1 MTSIIIK
8 NLEHECYE
16 ALHWVNVEFS
26 LDGEEY
32 RNSLE
37 DGRWLNRDSL
47 GDELDSETMDAVQ
60 EALDA
65 YIEEQN
71 IDTEP
76 YDIDEL
82 TEQAQVL
89 GYRIGK
95 RYVLDQI
102 GESVELVEV
111 NERYRQRVTAFNS
124 HMECSVWL
132 YEQLNNNPLLE
143 EGPVKRVNA
152 NIPKLLHDDF
162 KALCVRR
169 GIDMQDV
176 LTTLIIGWM
185 R

>member
-8 NLEHECYE
+8 NLEHERDE

-82 TEQAQVL
+82 TEQAQML

-102 GESVELVEV
+102 GESIELAEV

-124 HMECSVWL
+124 HMQCAVWL
-132 YEQLNNNPLLE
+132 HDQLKNPELE
-143 EGPVKRVNA
+143 KGPVKRVNA
-152 NIPKLLHDDF
+152 NIPEALHDDF

-169 GIDMQDV
+169 KVDMQDV
-176 LTTLIIGWM
+176 LSELIVKWM
-185 R
+185 Q